1 MRPLV
6 RRGRVYV
13 GSRQGENTEFV
24 ALDAEM
30 GDVLWRNRRV
40 RVHWAIWAKRA
51 SGSRI
56 FVNNG
61 RTVRALDPEN
71 GSILWRADMQ
81 AGRREEGLAYLDGYV
96 SPTRHFTT

>member
-1 MRPLV
+1 
-6 RRGRVYV
+6 
-13 GSRQGENTEFV
+13 
-24 ALDAEM
+24 M

-40 RVHWAIWAKRA
+40 RVHWAIWAKTA
-51 SGSRI
+51 SGPRI

-61 RTVRALDPEN
+61 RTVRALDPGN